1 MLHLLKDDPEIASL
15 IEKEESRIEYTLDLI
30 AAENHSPP
38 SIMEALGSI
47 FNTKTI
53 EGYPGKRFH
62 AGCVYADEVENLAIS
77 RGRELFEAEYI
88 NVQPHSGSS
97 ANLAVYFSVLNVGD
111 KILAMHLPHGGHL
124 SHGHRAS
131 ITSKCFHFIHY
142 SVDKETEFIDY
153 EEVEEL
159 AKRHKPRMIVAGA
172 SSYPRLIDY
181 ERMAKIAK
189 EVGAYLFAD
198 MAHIAGLVAA
208 KVIPSPVP
216 HCDFVTFTCYKTMMG
231 GRGGIILCRKD
242 YGRKLDSAVFPGCQG
257 TSPVNVLA
265 AKAVIFKLA
274 GTEEF
279 ANIQR
284 KTLDDAVRLAAELAS
299 KGYRIVSGGTENHQV
314 VVDVTSKGFQGDL
327 AEKTLESVGI
337 ITNRNV
343 IPRDADHPGKI
354 SGIRLGTS
362 ALAARGMGPAEMGPI
377 ADLIDH
383 ALVNSADK
391 DALADIAGKVAAL
404 AGEFPVY
411 ASHNALTL
419 GRG

>member
-1 MLHLLKDDPEIASL
+1 MLHLLKDDPAIAAL
-15 IEKEESRIEYTLDLI
+15 IEKEESRIENTLDLI
-30 AAENHSPP
+30 AAENHSPR
-38 SIMEALGSI
+38 SIMEAMGSI

-77 RGRELFEAEYI
+77 RGKELFEAEYI
-88 NVQPHSGSS
+88 NVQPHSGST
-97 ANLAVYFSVLNVGD
+97 ANLAVYFSVLKVGD

-131 ITSKCFHFIHY
+131 ITSKCFDFIHY
-142 SVDKETEFIDY
+142 SVDKTTELIDY
-153 EEVEEL
+153 DEVREL
-159 AKRHKPRMIVAGA
+159 AEKHKPKMIVAGA

-181 ERMAKIAK
+181 SKMSAIAK
-189 EVGAYLFAD
+189 SVGAYLFAD

-231 GRGGIILCRKD
+231 GRGGIILCRKEF
-242 YGRKLDSAVFPGCQG
+242 GKKLDSAVFPGCQG

-274 GTEEF
+274 TTPEF
-279 ANIQR
+279 ADIQKR
-284 KTLDDAVRLAAELAS
+284 TLEDAVLLAAELAA
-299 KGYRIVSGGTENHQV
+299 KGYRIVSGGTDNHQV
-314 VVDVTSKGFQGDL
+314 LVDVTSKGFKGDF

-337 ITNRNV
+337 IMNRNV
-343 IPRDADHPGKI
+343 IPRDADHPGVI

-362 ALAARGMGPAEMGPI
+362 ALAARGMGAKEMPQI
-377 ADLIDH
+377 ACLIDD
-383 ALVNSADK
+383 ALVNSGNADT
-391 DALADIAGKVAAL
+391 LRDISQKVAAL
-404 AGEFPVY
+404 AGKFPVY
-411 ASHNALTL
+411 A
-419 GRG
+419 